1 VIDNFR
7 GKYRFLS
14 NFYPCTF
21 EYDGLEWQ
29 SSEHAFM
36 SRKCLDQPELF
47 ERIRNARTPSDAKLL
62 GKKAR
67 LPDDW
72 DAVKVSYMEE
82 ILREKFSIS
91 ELRNRLI
98 ETFPEELIEGNTWGD
113 KIWGCVK
120 SDGEW
125 VGQNYLGKTLM
136 KIRDEIMKTDKC
148 KVSKG
153 FVEIFVSGPRPQNL
167 GLKNLDPFSDEV
179 FDVLI
184 DFVTP
189 HLIKVREKY
198 PDVIV
203 KTGMALGFDQA
214 IAMACYINEIPFI
227 AVIPGSWQ
235 SSKWNDQQRKRYDQ
249 LIHVSMAVENLELPS
264 TDYRSALM
272 TRNTHLLK
280 GCIGGIVLNLGSSGT
295 LDTVKKC
302 DTMGLRFL
310 DIGEEWKRLAE
321 SKGL

>member
-1 VIDNFR
+1 MPE
-7 GKYRFLS
+7 KS
-14 NFYPCTF
+14 N
-21 EYDGLEWQ
+21 
-29 SSEHAFM
+29 
-36 SRKCLDQPELF
+36 
-47 ERIRNARTPSDAKLL
+47 
-62 GKKAR
+62 
-67 LPDDW
+67 PDLTSN
-72 DAVKVSYMEE
+72 K
-82 ILREKFSIS
+82 
-91 ELRNRLI
+91 
-98 ETFPEELIEGNTWGD
+98 
-113 KIWGCVK
+113 
-120 SDGEW
+120 
-125 VGQNYLGKTLM
+125 
-136 KIRDEIMKTDKC
+136 
-148 KVSKG
+148 
-153 FVEIFVSGPRPQNL
+153 IFVSGPRPQNL

-203 KTGMALGFDQA
+203 RAGMALGFDQA

-235 SSKWNDQQRKRYDQ
+235 SSKWSDQQKKRYNQ
-249 LIHVSMAVENLELPS
+249 LLHVSMTVENLELPS
-264 TDYRSALM
+264 TDYKSALM
-272 TRNTHLLK
+272 TRNIHLLN
-280 GCIGGIVLNLGSSGT
+280 GCIGGIVMNLESSGT